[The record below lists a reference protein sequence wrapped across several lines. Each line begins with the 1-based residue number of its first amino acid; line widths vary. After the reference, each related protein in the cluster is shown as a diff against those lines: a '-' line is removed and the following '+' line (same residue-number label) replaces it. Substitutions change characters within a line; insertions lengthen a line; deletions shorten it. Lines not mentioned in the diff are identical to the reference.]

1 MKLMKER
8 EIGML
13 LVEVGGCGRKLRKQ
27 REESVS
33 QMEGKGMYIQQGKW
47 EKRGGSMV
55 GIGRW
60 GIEAQ

>member
-33 QMEGKGMYIQQGKW
+33 QMGGKSTYS
-47 EKRGGSMV
+47 RGSGRKEV
-55 GIGRW
+55 GVW
-60 GIEAQ
+60 